1 MEEETKDP
9 KTHSAQGE
17 TQHKKNWREVRA
29 SEEDIQKFLM
39 GTLYLRHNVI
49 TGKDEFRVPE
59 ISEYAAMGIK
69 YPTGKTPLDE
79 WRSPDQWF
87 EVKDRLVNSLC
98 SMLSKQKDVNAKKI
112 WQVIDSDFVPLYNPL
127 REYLNRLPPWDET
140 TNPILSLAMDVN
152 VKGGPD
158 EQLLFYACLRKW
170 LVGVVAGWL
179 EEKVV
184 NDEVLVLVGEQGI
197 YKTRWLESLIP
208 PELSAYFHSTSTFG
222 KMDKDEV
229 LKLSSFGLIC
239 LDEIDALKT
248 EAMSR
253 LKWAVTTKA
262 TDARKPYAHN
272 SERRVHIASYCGTSN
287 NLQFIDDDSG
297 TRRWLPFEVESI
309 CSPYEYPIHHD
320 EIFAQA
326 YALYLRGFHYWFE
339 KKEMDVVQLH
349 NKRFEVSKPEQELVS
364 KYYRVPAKDEA
375 CVFVSASE
383 IMQTIG
389 GLLINRL
396 TPNKLGRVMKSMGFV
411 SQRSR
416 GERGYNVVAYS
427 GADIELNR
435 TLMAQE
441 AKPEDEVSVID
452 NKVIFDT
459 FDALF

>member
-1 MEEETKDP
+1 MAKKEDQAP
-9 KTHSAQGE
+9 KE
-17 TQHKKNWREVRA
+17 HKKNWRETCA
-29 SEEDIQKFLM
+29 TEEDIQNFLM

-98 SMLSKQKDVNAKKI
+98 SILSKQKDVNVKKI

-127 REYLNRLPPWDET
+127 REYLNRLPPWDEA
-140 TNPILSLAMDVN
+140 TNPILDLALSVT

-170 LVGVVAGWL
+170 LVGMVAGWL
-179 EEKVV
+179 EEKTV
-184 NDEVLVLVGEQGI
+184 NEEILVLIGEQGI
-197 YKTRWLESLIP
+197 YKTRWFEHLLP
-208 PELSAYFHSTSTFG
+208 PELSDYFNSTSTFG

-229 LKLSSFGLIC
+229 LSLSQFGLIC
-239 LDEIDALKT
+239 LDEIDALKS

-262 TDARKPYAHN
+262 ADTRKPYAHN
-272 SERRVHIASYCGTSN
+272 SERRIHIASYCGTSN

-297 TRRWLPFEVESI
+297 TRRWLTFEVESI
-309 CSPYEYPIHHD
+309 RSPFEYPIHHK

-326 YALYLRGFHYWFE
+326 YALYLKGFHYWFE
-339 KKEMDVVQLH
+339 GKETDIVQLH
-349 NKRFEVSKPEQELVS
+349 NQQFEVPKPEQELVS
-364 KYYRVPAKDEA
+364 KYYRVPAKGEA
-375 CVFVSASE
+375 CEFVSATE

-396 TPNKLGRVMKSMGFV
+396 TANKLGRAMKAMGFV
-411 SQRSR
+411 SVRSR
-416 GERGYNVVAYS
+416 GQRGYNVVAYK
-427 GADIELNR
+427 GADIDMNK
-435 TLMAQE
+435 TLMAGE
-441 AKPEDEVSVID
+441 AKPENEVSAVSHEVLLD
-452 NKVIFDT
+452 AFDT
-459 FDALF
+459 LF

>member
-1 MEEETKDP
+1 MAKKEDQAP
-9 KTHSAQGE
+9 KE
-17 TQHKKNWREVRA
+17 HKPNWRETRA
-29 SEEDIQKFLM
+29 TEEDIQNFLM

-98 SMLSKQKDVNAKKI
+98 SILSKQKDVNVKKI

-127 REYLNRLPPWDET
+127 REYLNRLPPWDEA
-140 TNPILSLAMDVN
+140 TNPILDLALSVT

-170 LVGVVAGWL
+170 LVGMVAGWL
-179 EEKVV
+179 EEKTV
-184 NDEVLVLVGEQGI
+184 NEEILVLIGEQGI
-197 YKTRWLESLIP
+197 YKTRWFEHLLP
-208 PELSAYFHSTSTFG
+208 PELSDYFNSTSTFG
-222 KMDKDEV
+222 KMDKDEI
-229 LKLSSFGLIC
+229 LSLSQFGLIC
-239 LDEIDALKT
+239 LDEIDALKS

-262 TDARKPYAHN
+262 ADTRKPYAHN
-272 SERRVHIASYCGTSN
+272 SERRIHIASYCGTSN

-297 TRRWLPFEVESI
+297 TRRWLTFEVESI
-309 CSPYEYPIHHD
+309 RSPFEYPIHHK

-326 YALYLRGFHYWFE
+326 YALYLKGFHYWFE
-339 KKEMDVVQLH
+339 GKETDIVQLH
-349 NKRFEVSKPEQELVS
+349 NQQFEVPKPEQELVS
-364 KYYRVPAKDEA
+364 KYYRVPAKGEA
-375 CVFVSASE
+375 CEFVSATE

-396 TPNKLGRVMKSMGFV
+396 TANKLGRAMKAMGFV
-411 SQRSR
+411 SVRSR
-416 GERGYNVVAYS
+416 GQRGYNVVAYK
-427 GADIELNR
+427 GADIDMNK
-435 TLMAQE
+435 TLMAGE
-441 AKPEDEVSVID
+441 AKPENEVSVVSHEAILD
-452 NKVIFDT
+452 AFDT
-459 FDALF
+459 LF

>member
-1 MEEETKDP
+1 MKQKSDDAP
-9 KTHSAQGE
+9 KE
-17 TQHKKNWREVRA
+17 HKQNWREVRA

-184 NDEVLVLVGEQGI
+184 NEEVLVLVGEQGI

-287 NLQFIDDDSG
+287 NLQFIDDDTG

-309 CSPYEYPIHHD
+309 RSPYEYPIHHD

-326 YALYLRGFHYWFE
+326 YHLYQSGFRYWFE

-435 TLMAQE
+435 SLMAQE

-452 NKVIFDT
+452 NKVIFDA
-459 FDALF
+459 FDTLF

>member
-39 GTLYLRHNVI
+39 GTLYLWHNVI

-184 NDEVLVLVGEQGI
+184 NEEVLVLVGEQGI

-287 NLQFIDDDSG
+287 NLQFIDDDTG

-309 CSPYEYPIHHD
+309 RSPYEYPIHHD

-396 TPNKLGRVMKSMGFV
+396 TPNKLGRVMKNMGFV

-452 NKVIFDT
+452 NKVIFDA
-459 FDALF
+459 FDTLF

>member
-1 MEEETKDP
+1 MAKKKETEASEQTEAK
-9 KTHSAQGE
+9 E
-17 TQHKKNWREVRA
+17 HKKNWRETRA
-29 SEEDIQKFLM
+29 TEEDIQNFLM

-59 ISEYAAMGIK
+59 ISEYAAMGIR
-69 YPTGKTPLDE
+69 YPTGKTPLEE

-98 SMLSKQKDVNAKKI
+98 SILSKQKDVNAKKI
-112 WQVIDSDFVPLYNPL
+112 WQVIDSDFVPLYNPI

-140 TNPILSLAMDVN
+140 TNPILDLALSVN

-170 LVGVVAGWL
+170 LVGMVAGWL
-179 EEKVV
+179 EEKTV
-184 NDEVLVLVGEQGI
+184 NEEILVLIGEQGI
-197 YKTRWLESLIP
+197 YKTQWFEHLLP
-208 PELSAYFHSTSTFG
+208 PELSAYFNSTSSFG

-229 LKLSSFGLIC
+229 LSLSQFGLIC
-239 LDEIDALKT
+239 LDEIDALKS

-253 LKWAVTTKA
+253 LKWAVTTKT

-272 SERRVHIASYCGTSN
+272 SERRIHIASYCGTSN

-297 TRRWLPFEVESI
+297 TRRWLTFEVESI
-309 CSPYEYPIHHD
+309 RSPLEYPIHHK

-326 YALYLRGFHYWFE
+326 YRLYLNGFRYWFE
-339 KKEMDVVQLH
+339 GKETDVVQLH
-349 NKRFEVSKPEQELVS
+349 NKRFEVPKPEQDLVG
-364 KYYRVPAKDEA
+364 KYYRAPAKDEP
-375 CVFVSASE
+375 CVFVSSSE

-396 TPNKLGRVMKSMGFV
+396 TPNKLGRVMKDMGFKRV
-411 SQRSR
+411 RSR

-427 GADIELNR
+427 GAEITLNR
-435 TLMAQE
+435 SLMAKE
-441 AKPEDEVSVID
+441 AKPEDEVSAVSHEVLLD
-452 NKVIFDT
+452 AFDT
-459 FDALF
+459 LF

>member
-1 MEEETKDP
+1 
-9 KTHSAQGE
+9 
-17 TQHKKNWREVRA
+17 
-29 SEEDIQKFLM
+29 M

-98 SMLSKQKDVNAKKI
+98 SILSKQKDVNVKKI

-127 REYLNRLPPWDET
+127 REYLNRLPPWDEA
-140 TNPILSLAMDVN
+140 TNPILDLALSVT

-170 LVGVVAGWL
+170 LVGMVAGWL
-179 EEKVV
+179 EEKTV
-184 NDEVLVLVGEQGI
+184 NEEILVLIGEQGI
-197 YKTRWLESLIP
+197 YKTRWFEHLLPS
-208 PELSAYFHSTSTFG
+208 ELSDYFNSTSTFG

-229 LKLSSFGLIC
+229 LSLSQFGLIC
-239 LDEIDALKT
+239 LDEIDALKS

-262 TDARKPYAHN
+262 ADTRKPYAHN
-272 SERRVHIASYCGTSN
+272 SERRIHIASYCGTSN

-297 TRRWLPFEVESI
+297 TRRWLTFEVESI
-309 CSPYEYPIHHD
+309 RSPFEYPIHHK

-326 YALYLRGFHYWFE
+326 YALYLKGFRYWFE
-339 KKEMDVVQLH
+339 GKETDIVQLH
-349 NKRFEVSKPEQELVS
+349 NQQFEVPKPEQELVS
-364 KYYRVPAKDEA
+364 KYYRVPTKGEA
-375 CVFVSASE
+375 CEFVSATE

-396 TPNKLGRVMKSMGFV
+396 TANKLGRAMKAMGFV
-411 SQRSR
+411 SVRSR
-416 GERGYNVVAYS
+416 GQRGYNVVAYK
-427 GADIELNR
+427 GADIDMNK
-435 TLMAQE
+435 TLMAGE
-441 AKPEDEVSVID
+441 AKPENEVSAVSHEALLD
-452 NKVIFDT
+452 AFDT
-459 FDALF
+459 LF

>member
-1 MEEETKDP
+1 MEEETKDHNP
-9 KTHSAQGE
+9 NSAQGE
-17 TQHKKNWREVRA
+17 TSHKKNWREVRA
-29 SEEDIQKFLM
+29 TEEDIQNFLM
-39 GTLYLRHNVI
+39 STLYLRHNVI

-59 ISEYAAMGIK
+59 ISECAAMGIK

-79 WRSPDQWF
+79 WRSPDRWY
-87 EVKDRLVNSLC
+87 EVEDRLVNSLC
-98 SMLSKQKDVNAKKI
+98 GMLSKQKDVNAKKI

-127 REYLNRLPPWDET
+127 KAYLARLPPWDET

-184 NDEVLVLVGEQGI
+184 NEEVLVLVGEQGI

-287 NLQFIDDDSG
+287 NLQFIDDDTG

-309 CSPYEYPIHHD
+309 RSPYEYPIHHD

-326 YALYLRGFHYWFE
+326 YHLYQSGFRYWFE
-339 KKEMDVVQLH
+339 KKETDVVQLH
-349 NKRFEVSKPEQELVS
+349 NKRFEVSKPERELVS
-364 KYYRVPAKDEA
+364 KFYRVPAKNEP

-389 GLLINRL
+389 GLLIHRL
-396 TPNKLGRVMKSMGFV
+396 TPNKLGRAMKAMGFV
-411 SQRSR
+411 SVRSR

-427 GADIELNR
+427 GADIDLNR

-441 AKPEDEVSVID
+441 AKPEDEVSVISHE
-452 NKVIFDT
+452 VILDT

>member
-1 MEEETKDP
+1 MAKKEDQAP
-9 KTHSAQGE
+9 KE
-17 TQHKKNWREVRA
+17 HKPNWRETRA
-29 SEEDIQKFLM
+29 TEEDIQNFLM

-98 SMLSKQKDVNAKKI
+98 SILSKQKDVNVKKI

-127 REYLNRLPPWDET
+127 REYLNRLPPWDEA
-140 TNPILSLAMDVN
+140 TNPILDLALSVT

-170 LVGVVAGWL
+170 LVGMVAGWL
-179 EEKVV
+179 EEKTV
-184 NDEVLVLVGEQGI
+184 NEEILVLIGEQGI
-197 YKTRWLESLIP
+197 YKTRWFEHLLP
-208 PELSAYFHSTSTFG
+208 PELSDYFNSTSTFG
-222 KMDKDEV
+222 KMDKDEI
-229 LKLSSFGLIC
+229 LSLSQFGLIC
-239 LDEIDALKT
+239 LDEIDALKS

-262 TDARKPYAHN
+262 ADTRKPYAHN
-272 SERRVHIASYCGTSN
+272 SERRIHIASYCGTSN

-297 TRRWLPFEVESI
+297 TRRWLTFEVESI
-309 CSPYEYPIHHD
+309 RSPYEYPIHHD

-326 YALYLRGFHYWFE
+326 YALYLKGFHYWFE
-339 KKEMDVVQLH
+339 GKETDIVQLH
-349 NKRFEVSKPEQELVS
+349 NQQFEVPKPEQELVS
-364 KYYRVPAKDEA
+364 KYYRVPAKGEA
-375 CVFVSASE
+375 CEFVSATE

-396 TPNKLGRVMKSMGFV
+396 TANKLGRAMKAMGFV
-411 SQRSR
+411 SVRSR
-416 GERGYNVVAYS
+416 GQRGYNVVAYK
-427 GADIELNR
+427 GADIDMNK
-435 TLMAQE
+435 TLMAGE
-441 AKPEDEVSVID
+441 AKPENEVSVVSHEAILD
-452 NKVIFDT
+452 AFDT
-459 FDALF
+459 LF

>member
-1 MEEETKDP
+1 MKQKSDDAP
-9 KTHSAQGE
+9 KE
-17 TQHKKNWREVRA
+17 HKQNWREVRA

-152 VKGGPD
+152 VKGGPN

-179 EEKVV
+179 EENVV
-184 NDEVLVLVGEQGI
+184 NEEVLVLVGEQGI

-262 TDARKPYAHN
+262 TDARKPYARN

-287 NLQFIDDDSG
+287 NLQFIDDDTG

-309 CSPYEYPIHHD
+309 RSPYEYPIHHD

-396 TPNKLGRVMKSMGFV
+396 TPNKLGRVMKNMGFV

-452 NKVIFDT
+452 NKAIFDA
-459 FDALF
+459 FDTLF

>member
-1 MEEETKDP
+1 MEKKEDQAP
-9 KTHSAQGE
+9 KE
-17 TQHKKNWREVRA
+17 HKPNWRETRA
-29 SEEDIQKFLM
+29 TEEDIQNFLM

-98 SMLSKQKDVNAKKI
+98 SILSKQKDVNVKKI

-127 REYLNRLPPWDET
+127 REYLNRLPPWDEA
-140 TNPILSLAMDVN
+140 TNPILDLALSVT

-170 LVGVVAGWL
+170 LVGMVAGWL
-179 EEKVV
+179 EEKTV
-184 NDEVLVLVGEQGI
+184 NEEILVLIGEQGI
-197 YKTRWLESLIP
+197 YKTRWFEHLLP
-208 PELSAYFHSTSTFG
+208 PELSDYFNSTSTFG
-222 KMDKDEV
+222 KMDKDEI
-229 LKLSSFGLIC
+229 LSLSQFGLIC
-239 LDEIDALKT
+239 LDEIDALKS

-262 TDARKPYAHN
+262 ADTRKPYAHN
-272 SERRVHIASYCGTSN
+272 SERRIHIASYCGTSN

-297 TRRWLPFEVESI
+297 TRRWLTFEVESI
-309 CSPYEYPIHHD
+309 RSPFEYPIHHK

-326 YALYLRGFHYWFE
+326 YALYLKGFHYWFE
-339 KKEMDVVQLH
+339 GKETDIVQLH
-349 NKRFEVSKPEQELVS
+349 NQQFEVPKPEQELVS
-364 KYYRVPAKDEA
+364 KYYRVPAKGEA
-375 CVFVSASE
+375 CEFVSATE

-396 TPNKLGRVMKSMGFV
+396 TANKLGRAMKAMGFV
-411 SQRSR
+411 SVRSR
-416 GERGYNVVAYS
+416 GQRGYNVVAYK
-427 GADIELNR
+427 GADIDMNK
-435 TLMAQE
+435 TLMAGE
-441 AKPEDEVSVID
+441 AKPENEVSVVSHEAILD
-452 NKVIFDT
+452 AFDT
-459 FDALF
+459 LF

>member
-1 MEEETKDP
+1 MEKIEDQAP
-9 KTHSAQGE
+9 KE
-17 TQHKKNWREVRA
+17 HKPNWRETRA
-29 SEEDIQKFLM
+29 TEEDIQNFLM

-98 SMLSKQKDVNAKKI
+98 SILSKQKDVNVKKI

-127 REYLNRLPPWDET
+127 REYLNRLPPWDEA
-140 TNPILSLAMDVN
+140 TNPILDLALSVT

-170 LVGVVAGWL
+170 LVGMVAGWL
-179 EEKVV
+179 EEKTV
-184 NDEVLVLVGEQGI
+184 NEEILVLIGEQGI
-197 YKTRWLESLIP
+197 YKTRWFEHLLP
-208 PELSAYFHSTSTFG
+208 PELSDYFNSTSTFG
-222 KMDKDEV
+222 KMDKDEI
-229 LKLSSFGLIC
+229 LSLSQFGLIC
-239 LDEIDALKT
+239 LDEIDALKS

-262 TDARKPYAHN
+262 ADTRKPYAHN
-272 SERRVHIASYCGTSN
+272 SERRIHIASYCGTSN

-297 TRRWLPFEVESI
+297 TRRWLTFEVESI
-309 CSPYEYPIHHD
+309 RSPFEYPIHHK

-326 YALYLRGFHYWFE
+326 YALYLKGFHYWFE
-339 KKEMDVVQLH
+339 GKETDIVQLH
-349 NKRFEVSKPEQELVS
+349 NQQFEVPKPEQELVS
-364 KYYRVPAKDEA
+364 KYYRVPAKGEA
-375 CVFVSASE
+375 CEFVSATE

-396 TPNKLGRVMKSMGFV
+396 TANKLGRAMKAMGFV
-411 SQRSR
+411 SVRSR
-416 GERGYNVVAYS
+416 GQRGYNVVAYK
-427 GADIELNR
+427 GADIDMNK
-435 TLMAQE
+435 TLMAGE
-441 AKPEDEVSVID
+441 AKPENEVSVVSHEAILD
-452 NKVIFDT
+452 AFDT
-459 FDALF
+459 LF

>member
-1 MEEETKDP
+1 MEHKEDQAP
-9 KTHSAQGE
+9 KE
-17 TQHKKNWREVRA
+17 HKPNWRETRA
-29 SEEDIQKFLM
+29 TEEDIQNFLM

-98 SMLSKQKDVNAKKI
+98 SILSKQKDVNVKKI

-127 REYLNRLPPWDET
+127 REYLNRLPPWDEA
-140 TNPILSLAMDVN
+140 TNPILDLALSVT

-170 LVGVVAGWL
+170 LVGMVAGWL
-179 EEKVV
+179 EEKTV
-184 NDEVLVLVGEQGI
+184 NEEILVLIGEQGI
-197 YKTRWLESLIP
+197 YKTRWFEHLLP
-208 PELSAYFHSTSTFG
+208 PELSDYFNSTSTFG
-222 KMDKDEV
+222 KMDKDEI
-229 LKLSSFGLIC
+229 LSLSQFGLIC
-239 LDEIDALKT
+239 LDEIDALKS

-262 TDARKPYAHN
+262 ADTRKPYAHN
-272 SERRVHIASYCGTSN
+272 SERRIHIASYCGTSN

-297 TRRWLPFEVESI
+297 TRRWLTFEVESI
-309 CSPYEYPIHHD
+309 RSPFEYPIHHK

-326 YALYLRGFHYWFE
+326 YALYLKGFHYWFE
-339 KKEMDVVQLH
+339 GKETDIVQLH
-349 NKRFEVSKPEQELVS
+349 NQQFEVPKPEQELVS
-364 KYYRVPAKDEA
+364 KYYRVPAKGEA
-375 CVFVSASE
+375 CEFVSATE

-396 TPNKLGRVMKSMGFV
+396 TANKLGRAMKSMGFV
-411 SQRSR
+411 SVRSR
-416 GERGYNVVAYS
+416 GQRGYNVVAYK
-427 GADIELNR
+427 GADIDMNK
-435 TLMAQE
+435 TLMAGE
-441 AKPEDEVSVID
+441 AKPENEVSVVSHEAILD
-452 NKVIFDT
+452 AFDT
-459 FDALF
+459 LF

>member
-1 MEEETKDP
+1 MTKIEDQAP
-9 KTHSAQGE
+9 KE
-17 TQHKKNWREVRA
+17 HKPNWRETRA
-29 SEEDIQKFLM
+29 TEEDIQNFLM

-98 SMLSKQKDVNAKKI
+98 SILSKQKDVNVKKI

-127 REYLNRLPPWDET
+127 REYLNRLPPWDEA
-140 TNPILSLAMDVN
+140 TNPILDLALSVT

-170 LVGVVAGWL
+170 LVGMVAGWL
-179 EEKVV
+179 EEKTV
-184 NDEVLVLVGEQGI
+184 NEEILVLIGEQGI
-197 YKTRWLESLIP
+197 YKTRWFEHLLP
-208 PELSAYFHSTSTFG
+208 PELSDYFNSTSTFG
-222 KMDKDEV
+222 KMDKDEI
-229 LKLSSFGLIC
+229 LSLSQFGLIC
-239 LDEIDALKT
+239 LDEIDALKS

-262 TDARKPYAHN
+262 ADTRKPYAHN
-272 SERRVHIASYCGTSN
+272 SERRIHIASYCGTSN

-297 TRRWLPFEVESI
+297 TRRWLTFEVESI
-309 CSPYEYPIHHD
+309 RSPFEYPIHHK

-326 YALYLRGFHYWFE
+326 YALYLKGFHYWFE
-339 KKEMDVVQLH
+339 GKETDIVQLH
-349 NKRFEVSKPEQELVS
+349 NQQFEVPKPEQELVS
-364 KYYRVPAKDEA
+364 KYYRVPAKGEA
-375 CVFVSASE
+375 CEFVSATE

-396 TPNKLGRVMKSMGFV
+396 TANKLGRAMKAMGFV
-411 SQRSR
+411 SVRSR
-416 GERGYNVVAYS
+416 GQRGYNVVAYK
-427 GADIELNR
+427 GADIDMNK
-435 TLMAQE
+435 TLMAGE
-441 AKPEDEVSVID
+441 AKPENEVSVVSHEAILD
-452 NKVIFDT
+452 AFDT
-459 FDALF
+459 LF

>member
-1 MEEETKDP
+1 MAKKKETEASEQTEAK
-9 KTHSAQGE
+9 E
-17 TQHKKNWREVRA
+17 HKKNWRETRA
-29 SEEDIQKFLM
+29 TEEDIQNFLM

-112 WQVIDSDFVPLYNPL
+112 WQVIDSDFVPLYNPI

-140 TNPILSLAMDVN
+140 TNPILDLALSVT

-170 LVGVVAGWL
+170 LVGMVAGWL
-179 EEKVV
+179 EEKKV
-184 NDEVLVLVGEQGI
+184 NEEILVLIGEQGI
-197 YKTRWLESLIP
+197 YKTQWFEHLLP
-208 PELSAYFHSTSTFG
+208 PELSAYFNSTSSFG

-229 LKLSSFGLIC
+229 LSLSQFGLIC
-239 LDEIDALKT
+239 LDEIDALKS

-262 TDARKPYAHN
+262 ADTRKPYAHN
-272 SERRVHIASYCGTSN
+272 SERRIHIASYCGTSN

-297 TRRWLPFEVESI
+297 TRRWLTFEVESI
-309 CSPYEYPIHHD
+309 RSPLEYPIHHE

-326 YALYLRGFHYWFE
+326 YRLYLNGFRYWFE
-339 KKEMDVVQLH
+339 GKETDIVQLH
-349 NKRFEVSKPEQELVS
+349 NKRFEVPKPEQDLVG
-364 KYYRVPAKDEA
+364 KYYRAPAKGEG
-375 CVFVSASE
+375 CVFVSSTE

-396 TPNKLGRVMKSMGFV
+396 TPNKLGRVMKNMGFV
-411 SQRSR
+411 SVRSR

-427 GADIELNR
+427 GAEITLNR
-435 TLMAQE
+435 SLMAKE
-441 AKPEDEVSVID
+441 AKPEDEVSAVSHEVLLD
-452 NKVIFDT
+452 AFDT
-459 FDALF
+459 LF

>member
-1 MEEETKDP
+1 MEKKEDQAP
-9 KTHSAQGE
+9 KE
-17 TQHKKNWREVRA
+17 HKPNWRETRA
-29 SEEDIQKFLM
+29 TEEDIQNFLM

-98 SMLSKQKDVNAKKI
+98 SILSKQKDVNVKKI

-127 REYLNRLPPWDET
+127 REYLNRLPPWDEA
-140 TNPILSLAMDVN
+140 TNPILDLALSVT

-170 LVGVVAGWL
+170 LVGMVAGWL
-179 EEKVV
+179 EEKTV
-184 NDEVLVLVGEQGI
+184 NEEILVLIGEQGI
-197 YKTRWLESLIP
+197 YKTRWFEHLLP
-208 PELSAYFHSTSTFG
+208 PELSDYFNSTSTFG
-222 KMDKDEV
+222 KMDKDEI
-229 LKLSSFGLIC
+229 LSLSQFGLIC
-239 LDEIDALKT
+239 LDEIDALKS

-262 TDARKPYAHN
+262 ADTRKPYAHN
-272 SERRVHIASYCGTSN
+272 SERRIHIASYCGTSN

-297 TRRWLPFEVESI
+297 TRRWLTFEVESI
-309 CSPYEYPIHHD
+309 RSPFEYPIRHK

-326 YALYLRGFHYWFE
+326 YALYLKGFHYWFE
-339 KKEMDVVQLH
+339 GKETDIVQLH
-349 NKRFEVSKPEQELVS
+349 NQQFEVPKPEQELVS
-364 KYYRVPAKDEA
+364 KYYRVPAKGEA
-375 CVFVSASE
+375 CEFVSATE

-396 TPNKLGRVMKSMGFV
+396 TANKLGRAMKAMGFV
-411 SQRSR
+411 SVRSR
-416 GERGYNVVAYS
+416 GQRGYNVVAYK
-427 GADIELNR
+427 GADIDMNK
-435 TLMAQE
+435 TLMAGE
-441 AKPEDEVSVID
+441 AKPENEVSVVSHEAILD
-452 NKVIFDT
+452 AFDT
-459 FDALF
+459 LF